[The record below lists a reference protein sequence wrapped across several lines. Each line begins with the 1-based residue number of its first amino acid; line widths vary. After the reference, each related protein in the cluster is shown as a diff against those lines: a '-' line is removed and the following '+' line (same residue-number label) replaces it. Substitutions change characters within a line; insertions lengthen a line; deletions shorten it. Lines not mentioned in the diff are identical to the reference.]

1 MADSCP
7 LRARM
12 RRTMMCGEVRADDVG
27 RTVVLQGW
35 VHTVRDH
42 GGLIFVDLR
51 DRAGL
56 VQVIVN
62 PATAAAAFDVASGL
76 HDEYVVEVE
85 GKVEHRPAGSENPRL
100 GTGEVELQ
108 AERVSLLNPCLPLPF
123 PVAEEVPVDERVRL
137 QYRYIDLRRPRMA
150 RNLVLR
156 HKVIKFIR
164 DFLSD
169 QGFLEVETPIL
180 ANPTPEGARDYLVPS
195 RLHPGSFY
203 ALPQSPQQ
211 FKQLCMVAGVD
222 RYFQIARCFRDEDL
236 RATRQP
242 EFTQLDLEM
251 SFVEQ
256 EDVLGVCEALFG
268 AITESLSNKR
278 VLSKPWPRIT
288 WQEAMDRYGS
298 DKPDLRYELH
308 IVDVSDVFVGSGFQ
322 VFAGA
327 VHGGGVVRGIR
338 VPRAGN
344 MTRRQIDELTEIA
357 RSNGARGLAWAALSS
372 DETRSSF
379 TKFLSSEEI
388 SGLWRRMEA
397 VDGDLVLLVA
407 DSVDVARASLGALR
421 RELARRLNLI
431 PPDVMAWAF
440 IVEFPWFERDE
451 TSGTLT
457 FMHHPFTMPF
467 DQDLPLLET
476 DPLRVRAKA
485 YDVVANGE
493 ELASGSIRV
502 HRADIQSKLFE
513 LLGYS
518 PERIQSN
525 FGHMLRAFQYG
536 APPHGGIAPGIDR
549 VVSMLADE
557 DSIREVIPFPKN
569 QSAQDLM
576 MGAPTPVQPEQL
588 RDLHIR
594 VVEPAPVSL

>member
-1 MADSCP
+1 
-7 LRARM
+7 
-12 RRTMMCGEVRADDVG
+12 MMCGEVRAEHIGQSVI
-27 RTVVLQGW
+27 LQGW

-42 GGLIFVDLR
+42 GGLIFIDLR
-51 DRAGL
+51 DRAGI
-56 VQVIVN
+56 VQAVVN
-62 PATAAAAFDVASGL
+62 PERGAAFETASSL
-76 HDEYVVEVE
+76 HDEYVVEIH
-85 GKVEHRPAGSENPRL
+85 GKVERRPAGSENPRIP
-100 GTGEVELQ
+100 TGEVEVHTTEVL
-108 AERVSLLNPCLPLPF
+108 VLNPCLPLPF
-123 PVAEEVPVDERVRL
+123 PVAEEAQVDERVRL

-169 QGFLEVETPIL
+169 RGFLEIETPIL

-195 RLHPGSFY
+195 RLHAGSFY

-211 FKQLCMVAGVD
+211 FKQLSMVAGVD

-236 RATRQP
+236 RANRQP

-256 EDVLGVCEALFG
+256 EDVLGVCEALFTSL
-268 AITESLSNKR
+268 TETLSNKR
-278 VLSKPWPRIT
+278 VLSKPWKRIT
-288 WQEAMDRYGS
+288 WKEAMDRYGS
-298 DKPDLRYELH
+298 DKPDLRYDLE
-308 IVDVSDVFVGSGFQ
+308 IVDVSPIVAESQFQ

-327 VHGGGVVRGIR
+327 VRGGGVVRGIR
-338 VPRAGN
+338 VPNGGSF
-344 MTRRQIDELTEIA
+344 TRRQIDELTELA
-357 RSNGARGLAWAALSS
+357 KANGARGLAWAALGGP
-372 DETRSSF
+372 EVRSSF
-379 TKFLSSEEI
+379 ARNITAGEQAA
-388 SGLWRRMEA
+388 LWAETHA
-397 VDGDLVLLVA
+397 QDGDLVVFVA
-407 DSVDVARASLGALR
+407 DRVEVARASLGALR
-421 RELARRLNLI
+421 RELANRLDLI
-431 PPDVMAWAF
+431 PTDVMAWAF
-440 IVEFPWFERDE
+440 VVEFPWFERDE
-451 TSGTLT
+451 TSGRLT

-467 DQDLPLLET
+467 DEDLPLLDS
-476 DPLRVRAKA
+476 DPLKVRAKA

-576 MGAPTPVQPEQL
+576 MGAPTNVQPDQL
-588 RDLHIR
+588 ADLHVR
-594 VVEPAPVSL
+594 VVEPAPAAT

>member
-1 MADSCP
+1 MKRS
-7 LRARM
+7 
-12 RRTMMCGEVRADDVG
+12 MMCGEARVEHVG
-27 RTVVLQGW
+27 QTIVLQGW
-35 VHTVRDH
+35 VHTLRDH

-62 PATAAAAFDVASGL
+62 PATAADAFGVASGL
-76 HDEYVVEVE
+76 HDEYVVEVH
-85 GKVEHRPAGSENPRL
+85 GRVQRRPPGSENPRIP
-100 GTGEVELQ
+100 TGEIEVHA
-108 AERVSLLNPCLPLPF
+108 AEVVVLNPCLPLPF
-123 PVAEEVPVDERVRL
+123 PVAEEAQVDERLRL

-150 RNLVLR
+150 RNLLLR
-156 HKVIKFIR
+156 HRVVKFIR
-164 DFLSD
+164 DFLD
-169 QGFLEVETPIL
+169 GRGFVEIDTPIL

-236 RATRQP
+236 RANRQP

-256 EDVLGVCEALFG
+256 EDVLEVCEGLFSAL
-268 AITESLSNKR
+268 TESLSSKR
-278 VLSKPWPRIT
+278 VLNKPWPRLT
-288 WQEAMDRYGS
+288 WHEAMDRYGS
-298 DKPDLRYELH
+298 DKPDLRYELP
-308 IVDVSDVFVGSGFQ
+308 IVDVSDVLAGSSFQ
-322 VFAGA
+322 VFSGA
-327 VHGGGVVRGIR
+327 VERGGVVRGL
-338 VPRAGN
+338 RAAGAASF
-344 MTRRQIDELTEIA
+344 TRRQIDELTEFA
-357 RSNGARGLAWAALSS
+357 RANGARGLAWAALGPG
-372 DETRSSF
+372 EPRSSF
-379 TKFLSSEEI
+379 GKFLTQDELQR
-388 SGLWRRMEA
+388 LWQRLEA
-397 VDGDLVLLVA
+397 SDGDLVLLVA
-407 DSVDVARASLGALR
+407 DTLEVARTSLGALR
-421 RELARRLNLI
+421 RELGRRLDLI
-431 PPDVMAWAF
+431 PPDVMAWTF
-440 IVEFPWFERDE
+440 VVEFPWFERDAA
-451 TSGTLT
+451 TGGLT
-457 FMHHPFTMPF
+457 FMHHPFTMPH
-467 DQDLPLLET
+467 DDDLALLDT

-502 HRADIQSKLFE
+502 HRADIQSRLFE

-518 PERIQSN
+518 PERIESN
-525 FGHMLRAFQYG
+525 FGHILRAFQYG

-576 MGAPTPVQPEQL
+576 MGAPTRVPPEQL
-588 RDLHIR
+588 QDLHVR
-594 VVEPAPVSL
+594 VVEPVINAQ

>member
-1 MADSCP
+1 
-7 LRARM
+7 M
-12 RRTMMCGEVRADDVG
+12 RRTMMCGEVRAAHVG
-27 RTVVLQGW
+27 RDVVLQGW

-56 VQVIVN
+56 AQVLVN
-62 PATAAAAFDVASGL
+62 PQTAPQAHAVASTL
-76 HDEYVVEVE
+76 HDESVVEIRGQVQR
-85 GKVEHRPAGSENPRL
+85 RPAGSETPRIA
-100 GTGEVELQ
+100 TGEVDIPATE
-108 AERVSLLNPCLPLPF
+108 VSILNPSLPLPF
-123 PVAEEVPVDERVRL
+123 PVAEEAQVDERVRL

-169 QGFLEVETPIL
+169 RGFLEVETPIL

-195 RLHPGSFY
+195 RLHPGTFY

-236 RATRQP
+236 RANRQP

-256 EDVLGVCEALFG
+256 EDVLGVCEALFT
-268 AITESLSNKR
+268 ALTESLSNKR
-278 VLSKPWPRIT
+278 VLLKPWPRIT
-288 WQEAMDRYGS
+288 WQEAMDRYGT
-298 DKPDLRYELH
+298 DKPDLRYGLH

-327 VHGGGVVRGIR
+327 IERGGVVRGIR

-344 MTRRQIDELTEIA
+344 MTRRQIDELTELA
-357 RSNGARGLAWAALSS
+357 RASGARGLAWAALGAG
-372 DETRSSF
+372 EVRSSF
-379 TKFLSSEEI
+379 AKNVTRGELDQ
-388 SGLWRRMEA
+388 LWARLEA
-397 VDGDLVLLVA
+397 REGDLVLLVA
-407 DSVDVARASLGALR
+407 DAIDVARASLGVLR
-421 RELARRLNLI
+421 RELARRLDLI
-431 PPDVMAWAF
+431 PADVMAWTF
-440 IVEFPWFERDE
+440 VVEFPWFEREE
-451 TSGTLT
+451 TSGRLT

-467 DQDLPLLET
+467 DQDLPLLDTE
-476 DPLRVRAKA
+476 PLRVRAKA

-576 MGAPTPVQPEQL
+576 MNAPTPVQADQL
-588 RDLHIR
+588 EDLHIR
-594 VVEPAPVSL
+594 VVEPAPISG

>member
-1 MADSCP
+1 MKRS
-7 LRARM
+7 
-12 RRTMMCGEVRADDVG
+12 MMCGEVRG
-27 RTVVLQGW
+27 EHIGQTVVLQGW

-62 PATAAAAFDVASGL
+62 PATNQHAFEVASGL
-76 HDEYVVEVE
+76 HDEYVIEIRGQVER
-85 GKVEHRPAGSENPRL
+85 RPAGSENPRIA
-100 GTGEVELQ
+100 TGEIEVHASE
-108 AERVSLLNPCLPLPF
+108 VSVLNACLPLPF
-123 PVAEEVPVDERVRL
+123 PVAEEAQVDERVRL

-156 HKVIKFIR
+156 HKVIKYIR

-169 QGFLEVETPIL
+169 RDFLEIETPIL

-211 FKQLCMVAGVD
+211 YKQLSMVAGID

-236 RATRQP
+236 RANRQP

-256 EDVLGVCEALFG
+256 EDVLGIVEELFSG
-268 AITESLSNKR
+268 LTESLSPKR
-278 VLSKPWPRIT
+278 VLSKPWRRIT

-298 DKPDLRYELH
+298 DKPDLRYELP
-308 IVDVSDVFVGSGFQ
+308 IIDVSDIVAGSPFQ

-327 VHGGGVVRGIR
+327 IERGGVIRGIR
-338 VPRAGN
+338 APGAGTF
-344 MTRRQIDELTEIA
+344 TRRQIDELTELA
-357 RSNGARGLAWAALSS
+357 KASGARGLAWAALGP
-372 DETRSSF
+372 EVRSSF
-379 TKFLSSEEI
+379 VKNLGEGEADA
-388 SGLWRRMEA
+388 LWARLEA
-397 VDGDLVLLVA
+397 TDGDLVLLVA
-407 DSVDVARASLGALR
+407 DTLDVARGSLGALR
-421 RELARRLNLI
+421 RELAKRLDLI
-431 PPDVMAWAF
+431 PTDVMAWAF
-440 IVEFPWFERDE
+440 VVEFPWFEKDE
-451 TSGTLT
+451 ASGKLT

-467 DQDLPLLET
+467 DEDLALLDT
-476 DPLRVRAKA
+476 DPVRVRAKA

-493 ELASGSIRV
+493 ELASGSIRI
-502 HRADIQSKLFE
+502 HRSDIQTRMFE
-513 LLGYS
+513 LLGYT
-518 PERIQSN
+518 PDRIQAN
-525 FGHMLRAFQYG
+525 FGHILKAFQYG

-576 MGAPTPVQPEQL
+576 MGAPTKVPPEQL
-588 RDLHIR
+588 KDLHITVIEP
-594 VVEPAPVSL
+594 VVARD

>member
-1 MADSCP
+1 MKRS
-7 LRARM
+7 
-12 RRTMMCGEVRADDVG
+12 MMCGEVRAEDVG
-27 RTVVLQGW
+27 RTIVLQGW

-62 PATAAAAFDVASGL
+62 PATAAEAFEVASGL
-76 HDEYVVEVE
+76 HDEYVVEVH
-85 GKVEHRPAGSENPRL
+85 GQVERRPAGSENPRIPS
-100 GTGEVELQ
+100 GEVEVH
-108 AERVSLLNPCLPLPF
+108 ATRVEVLNPCLPLPF
-123 PVAEEVPVDERVRL
+123 PVAEEAQVDERLRL

-169 QGFLEVETPIL
+169 RGFLEVETPIL

-211 FKQLCMVAGVD
+211 FKQLSMVAGVD

-236 RATRQP
+236 RANRQP

-256 EDVLGVCEALFG
+256 EDVLGVCEALF
-268 AITESLSNKR
+268 TELTETLSNKR
-278 VLSKPWPRIT
+278 VLARPWPRIT

-327 VHGGGVVRGIR
+327 VERGGVVRGIR
-338 VPRAGN
+338 VPRGAS
-344 MTRRQIDELTEIA
+344 MTRRQIDELTEVA

-379 TKFLSSEEI
+379 TKFLSPDEI

-397 VDGDLVLLVA
+397 VEGDLVLLVA

-431 PPDVMAWAF
+431 APDVMAWAF

-451 TSGTLT
+451 ATGRLT

-502 HRADIQSKLFE
+502 HRADIQSRLFE

-576 MGAPTPVQPEQL
+576 MSSPSPISPEQL
-588 RDLHIR
+588 EDLHIR
-594 VVEPAPVSL
+594 VIDPAPVPS

>member
-1 MADSCP
+1 
-7 LRARM
+7 
-12 RRTMMCGEVRADDVG
+12 MMCGEVRAEHLG
-27 RTVVLQGW
+27 QTVVLQGW

-56 VQVIVN
+56 VQAIVN
-62 PATAAAAFDVASGL
+62 PATNAAAFEVACSL
-76 HDEYVVEVE
+76 RDEYVVEIQGRVE
-85 GKVEHRPAGSENPRL
+85 RRPVGSENPRIPS
-100 GTGEVELQ
+100 GEVEVH
-108 AERVSLLNPCLPLPF
+108 ASNVVVLNPCLPLPF
-123 PVAEEVPVDERVRL
+123 PVAEEAQVDERVRL
-137 QYRYIDLRRPRMA
+137 TYRYIDLRRPRMA

-156 HKVIKFIR
+156 HRVVKYIR

-169 QGFLEVETPIL
+169 QGFLEIETPIL

-211 FKQLCMVAGVD
+211 FKQLTMVAGVD

-236 RATRQP
+236 RANRQP

-256 EDVLGVCEALFG
+256 EDVLGVVEALFTG
-268 AITESLSNKR
+268 LTESLSEKR
-278 VLSKPWPRIT
+278 VLHKPWPRIK
-288 WQEAMDRYGS
+288 WQDAMDRYGS
-298 DKPDLRYELH
+298 DKPDLRYELP
-308 IVDVSDVFVGSGFQ
+308 IVDVSDLAPSSGFV
-322 VFAGA
+322 VFSSAIER
-327 VHGGGVVRGIR
+327 GGVVRGIR
-338 VPRAGN
+338 APGAATF
-344 MTRRQIDELTEIA
+344 TRRQIDELTELVK
-357 RSNGARGLAWAALSS
+357 SHGAGGLAWAALSGG
-372 DETRSSF
+372 DVRSSF
-379 TKFLSSEEI
+379 AKNLSA
-388 SGLWRRMEA
+388 GVQDRLWERLEA
-397 VDGDLVLLVA
+397 RDGDLVLLVA
-407 DSVDVARASLGALR
+407 DFVDVARASLGALR
-421 RELARRLNLI
+421 RELAKRLDVI
-431 PPDVMAWAF
+431 PSDVMGWAF
-440 IVEFPWFERDE
+440 VVEFPWFERDQA
-451 TSGTLT
+451 SGRLT

-467 DQDLPLLET
+467 DEDLPLLET
-476 DPLRVRAKA
+476 DPVRVRAKA
-485 YDVVANGE
+485 YDIVANGE

-502 HRADIQSKLFE
+502 HRADIQSRLFE

-525 FGHMLRAFQYG
+525 FGHILRAFQYG

-576 MGAPTPVQPEQL
+576 MGAPTRLPPEQL
-588 RDLHIR
+588 EDLHIK
-594 VVEPAPVSL
+594 VVEPPAPEVPS